1 MPATQYTT
9 VVCILLHIYNV
20 QQGNLKLNT
29 YVDYRQLE
37 NLLWYCIEQ
46 LIEYCNEA
54 KQCSCD

>member
-20 QQGNLKLNT
+20 NLKLNT

-54 KQCSCD
+54 K